1 VPDRESRPVIAELCG
16 PGGMSPARTAVRA
29 GDLVYSMLPLPG
41 SPETM
46 GKLLARNAA
55 RFGIRAM
62 FQEKRAGRCHSVS
75 WSEFLLEV
83 AAFARFLDS
92 AGVVAGDRVALY
104 SSNRGEML
112 VAEFATM
119 ALGAIYVPIF
129 PGYPAEQAMALAEHA
144 SPTVLIVVDADQLEK
159 VRVPRSVR
167 ALVSFE
173 PIPAAAVEGVLEDR
187 QVSYTP
193 FQAVLRGFAVGNRDP
208 WLAHFLESAAGW
220 DPLAPCLML
229 YTSGT
234 TGLNKGVLLSHEN
247 LLSQQRAL
255 SRIRSITPSDRF
267 LSYLPWHH
275 SFGGNFEK
283 YAALYHGALL
293 VLDDSQGKDFELL
306 IRNWKEVRP
315 TVYFSVP
322 KVFQQLVSHAETHP
336 EDAERIFHRELRFVF
351 TAAAPLPANLSA
363 FFAARGIP
371 VQEGWGLTETSPCCT
386 VTDPAEPRAVP
397 GMVGYPIP
405 GVTLKLAPDEE
416 ILVQGPNVM
425 CGYFASPE
433 ATAAV
438 LPGDGWFHTGD
449 LGQFVGAG
457 LRLVTRKDRVFKML
471 NAEKVVPTE
480 LENRLAGMN
489 PYIRHVIV
497 AGEGRNFL
505 AALIFPDFFRI
516 EQEFGS
522 DRGLADRLVKQ
533 SLRATILEFNAGHLV
548 KYERIQAFAIVSREL
563 SVENQELTPSLKI
576 RFRNVLRNTEE
587 YLDAVYQPS
596 QECDCRFLRKV
607 MRLAPDERLCFAG
620 RSRTLDRCHECG
632 NFVFGD

>member
-1 VPDRESRPVIAELCG
+1 MAEL
-16 PGGMSPARTAVRA
+16 PGTRGIQLVRTAVREQN
-29 GDLVYSMLPLPG
+29 LVYSTLPLSDG
-41 SPETM
+41 QETM
-46 GKLLARNAA
+46 GALLARNAA
-55 RFGIRAM
+55 RFSDRAV
-62 FQEKRAGRCHSVS
+62 FREKRLGQFHSVS
-75 WSEFLLEV
+75 WNEFLLEV
-83 AAFARFLDS
+83 AAFARFLGR

-104 SSNRGEML
+104 SSNRSEML

-129 PGYPAEQAMALAEHA
+129 PGYPAEQASALAEHA
-144 SPTVLIVVDADQLEK
+144 SPSILIVVDAGQLER
-159 VRVPRSVR
+159 VGVPRSVR
-167 ALVSFE
+167 AVVSFE
-173 PIPAAAVEGVLEDR
+173 PIPADVVERVLDGGGA
-187 QVSYTP
+187 SYAP
-193 FQAVLRGFAVGNRDP
+193 FDAVLRRFAVGNLDP
-208 WLAHFLESAAGW
+208 WLARFLEVAAGQ

-234 TGLNKGVLLSHEN
+234 TGLNKGVLLSHDN

-255 SRIRSITPSDRF
+255 SLIRSITPSDRF

-306 IRNWKEVRP
+306 IRNWKEIRP

-322 KVFQQLVSHAETHP
+322 KVFQQLVTHVETHP
-336 EDAERIFHRELRFVF
+336 EDADRIFHPELRFVF

-363 FFAARGIP
+363 YFAARGIP

-386 VTDPAEPRAVP
+386 VTDPAEPRSVP

-405 GVTLKLAPDEE
+405 GVRLTLAADGE

-433 ATAAV
+433 ATAEV

-449 LGQFVGAG
+449 LGEFAGAG
-457 LRLVTRKDRVFKML
+457 LKLLTRKDRVFKML

-497 AGEGRNFL
+497 VGEGQDFL

-516 EQEFGS
+516 EQEFGL
-522 DRGLADRLVKQ
+522 DRVRADRVVKE
-533 SLRATILEFNAGHLV
+533 SLRATVLEFNAAHPV
-548 KYERIQAFAIVSREL
+548 RYERLQAFAIVSREL
-563 SVENQELTPSLKI
+563 SVENQELTPSLKV
-576 RFRNVLRNTEE
+576 RFRNVLGNSGE

-596 QECDCRFLRKV
+596 RECECRFLRRV
-607 MRLAPDERLCFAG
+607 MRLQPDGRLCFAG
-620 RSRTLDRCHECG
+620 GDRTLDRCHECG
-632 NFVFGD
+632 SFVLGD